1 MSVSGTWRRRVLIGA
16 VGGAALCAGAVC
28 ATASASSDDGTAL
41 LQQAE
46 TQACATS
53 FTEQCVSLLHQLEL
67 GTSQLTPEQ
76 RQRLRYLKAWQAV
89 LGGDYQKSDALIDG
103 ILDESQDANLRLKA
117 AILRVNS
124 LSEQSRFEEAFRQLS
139 QLVVSLQEGTGITP
153 GVRGQ
158 GFVVA
163 SALYADAGQY
173 ELASY
178 YAEEIF
184 KQGLARAGYTCVDD
198 HTRIAAL
205 YGGGKWQ
212 GIDPLITQGIEVCIN
227 ERNSLYANGIRYF
240 EAKLDLRRGHPE
252 QAITLLRENYPA
264 VQRDGYAPQLAQFD
278 ALLATAYS
286 ETGQLERARES
297 ALAAVAHGTLNHYAE
312 AISTAYR
319 ILYQVAKRQGDVAS
333 ALAYHEKYMAADKG
347 NLDEVSAKALA
358 FQTVQQQVVA
368 KKLQVDTLNK
378 QNQILQLQQSLDKNA
393 SAMSR
398 LYIILLLTVLAFIA
412 FWTYR
417 IKRSQLRFMKLARRD
432 GLTGIFNRQHFVSS
446 AELQLQYCRK
456 SSRQACLVLID
467 LDHFK
472 VVNDTHGHAVGDR
485 VLKRAV
491 AACQEHLRSTDIF
504 GRLGGEEFGIVLPEC
519 TLDQALVRAE
529 QIRVAIATAASGEDA
544 PGFPISASFGVAT
557 IVRSGYDLRQLLIDA
572 DDGLYR
578 AKREGRNRIRVCDET
593 QPRHRV
599 AGVATERAKSSLNPA
614 AATPASPISTRC
626 PSTDST
632 SPSVDQAV
640 RGSDQV
646 PGQ

>member
-16 VGGAALCAGAVC
+16 IGGVALLAGVVC
-28 ATASASSDDGTAL
+28 ATTPVSDADGAVL
-41 LQQAE
+41 LRQAE
-46 TQACATS
+46 AQACATS
-53 FTEQCVSLLHQLEL
+53 FTEQCVSLLHRLEQEASHL
-67 GTSQLTPEQ
+67 APEQ
-76 RQRLRYLKAWQAV
+76 RQRLRYLQAWQAV
-89 LGGDYQKSDALIDG
+89 LDGDYRKSDALIDG
-103 ILDESQDANLRLKA
+103 ILGESQDENLRLKA
-117 AILRVNS
+117 GILRVNS

-139 QLVVSLQEGTGITP
+139 QLVVSLQDGKGITP

-184 KQGLARAGYTCVDD
+184 KRDLASAGYTCVDD

-212 GIDPLITQGIEVCIN
+212 DIDPLIAQGIEVCIK

-240 EAKLDLRRGHPE
+240 AAKLDLRRGHPE
-252 QAITLLRENYPA
+252 QAIALLRKHYPS

-278 ALLATAYS
+278 ALLASAYS
-286 ETGQLERARES
+286 ETGQLELARES
-297 ALAAVAHGTLNHYAE
+297 ALAAVAHGTHNHYAE
-312 AISTAYR
+312 PISTAYR
-319 ILYQVAKRQGDVAS
+319 ILYQAAKQQGDVAS
-333 ALAYHEKYMAADKG
+333 ALTYHEKYMAADKG
-347 NLDEVSAKALA
+347 YLDEVSAKALA

-368 KKLQVDTLNK
+368 KKLQIDTLNK
-378 QNQILQLQQSLDKNA
+378 QNQILQLQQSLDKSA
-393 SAMSR
+393 SETNR

-417 IKRSQLRFMKLARRD
+417 IKRSQLSFMKLARRD

-446 AELQLQYCRK
+446 AELQLQYCKK
-456 SSRQACLVLID
+456 SARQACLVLID

-472 VVNDTHGHAVGDR
+472 LVNDTHGHAAGDR

-519 TLDQALVRAE
+519 TLDQALGRAE
-529 QIRVAIATAASGEDA
+529 QIRLAIATAASGEDA
-544 PGFPISASFGVAT
+544 PGIPISASFGVAS
-557 IVRSGYDLRQLLIDA
+557 IVRSGYELRQLLIDA

-578 AKREGRNRIRVCDET
+578 AKREGRNRVRVCDDT
-593 QPRHRV
+593 QPRRRV
-599 AGVATERAKSSLNPA
+599 AGVATDRA
-614 AATPASPISTRC
+614 
-626 PSTDST
+626 
-632 SPSVDQAV
+632 
-640 RGSDQV
+640 
-646 PGQ
+646 

>member
-1 MSVSGTWRRRVLIGA
+1 MRIAGTWSRRVLIGA
-16 VGGAALCAGAVC
+16 IGGIALLARMTPSAAFANAPDGA
-28 ATASASSDDGTAL
+28 AL

-46 TQACATS
+46 AQVCSTS
-53 FTEQCVSLLHQLEL
+53 LSDQCVSLLHRLDQES
-67 GTSQLTPEQ
+67 SQLDSEQ
-76 RQRLRYLKAWQAV
+76 LQRLHYLQAWQNV
-89 LGGDYQKSDALIDG
+89 LRGDYQTSDALITG
-103 ILDESQDANLRLKA
+103 ILSASRDASLRLKA

-124 LSEQSRFEEAFRQLS
+124 LSEQSRFDEAFRQLS
-139 QLVVSLQEGTGITP
+139 QLVVSLQEGP
-153 GVRGQ
+153 GASAPVREH

-163 SALYADAGQY
+163 SSLYADAGQY

-178 YAEEIF
+178 YADEIF
-184 KQGLARAGYTCVDD
+184 KRGLASPGYTCVDD
-198 HTRIAAL
+198 HARIAAL
-205 YGGGKWQ
+205 YGGRKWQ
-212 GIDPLITQGIEVCIN
+212 GIDPLIAQGIEVCVT

-240 EAKLDLRRGHPE
+240 AAKLDIDRGRPR
-252 QAITLLRENYPA
+252 QAIALLRENYSA

-278 ALLATAYS
+278 ALLATAYDQ
-286 ETGQLERARES
+286 TRQPQLARES
-297 ALAAVAHGTLNHYAE
+297 ALAAIAHGTHNRYAE
-312 AISTAYR
+312 SISTAYR
-319 ILYQVAKRQGDVAS
+319 ILYQVAKQQGDVAS
-333 ALAYHEKYMAADKG
+333 ALGYHEKYMTADKG
-347 NLDEVSAKALA
+347 YLDEVSAKALA
-358 FQTVQQQVVA
+358 FQTVQQQVLA

-393 SAMSR
+393 SEMSR

-412 FWTYR
+412 FWAYR

-446 AELQLQYCRK
+446 AEMQLQYCKK

-519 TLDQALVRAE
+519 TLEQALGRAE

-544 PGFPISASFGVAT
+544 PGVPISASFGVAT
-557 IVRSGYDLRQLLIDA
+557 IARSGYELRKLLIDA

-578 AKREGRNRIRVCDET
+578 AKREGRNRISVRDDM
-593 QPRHRV
+593 QPRQRV
-599 AGVATERAKSSLNPA
+599 DGTATERA
-614 AATPASPISTRC
+614 
-626 PSTDST
+626 
-632 SPSVDQAV
+632 
-640 RGSDQV
+640 
-646 PGQ
+646 

>member
-1 MSVSGTWRRRVLIGA
+1 MYVSGTWYRRVLIGA
-16 VGGAALCAGAVC
+16 IGGIALL
-28 ATASASSDDGTAL
+28 ASAICAAAPASSVDASAL
-41 LQQAE
+41 LRQAE
-46 TQACATS
+46 TQACITS
-53 FTEQCVSLLHQLEL
+53 FTEQCVSLLHRLERDI
-67 GTSQLTPEQ
+67 SQLAPEQ
-76 RQRLRYLKAWQAV
+76 RQRLRYLLAWQAV
-89 LGGDYQKSDALIDG
+89 LGGDYQKSDELIGG

-139 QLVVSLQEGTGITP
+139 QLVVSLQDGKSITP

-178 YAEEIF
+178 YAEEIY
-184 KQGLARAGYTCVDD
+184 KRGLARAGYTCVDD

-205 YGGGKWQ
+205 FGGGKWQ
-212 GIDPLITQGIEVCIN
+212 GIEPLITQGIEVCTK
-227 ERNSLYANGIRYF
+227 ESNSLYANGIRYF
-240 EAKLDLRRGHPE
+240 AAKLDLSRGHPE
-252 QAITLLRENYPA
+252 RAIALLRKNYSA

-278 ALLATAYS
+278 ALLASAYWES
-286 ETGQLERARES
+286 RQLPLARES
-297 ALAAVAHGTLNHYAE
+297 ALAAVAHGTHNHYAE

-319 ILYQVAKRQGDVAS
+319 ILYQVAKQQGDVAA
-333 ALAYHEKYMAADKG
+333 ALTHHEKYMAADKG
-347 NLDEVSAKALA
+347 YLDEVSAKALA
-358 FQTVQQQVVA
+358 FQTVQQQVMA

-393 SAMSR
+393 SEMSR
-398 LYIILLLTVLAFIA
+398 LYIVLLLTVLAFIA
-412 FWTYR
+412 FWAYR

-446 AELQLQYCRK
+446 AELQLQYCKK
-456 SSRQACLVLID
+456 SARQACLVLID

-519 TLDQALVRAE
+519 TLEQALNRAE

-544 PGFPISASFGVAT
+544 PGVPISASFGVAT
-557 IVRSGYDLRQLLIDA
+557 IARSGYELRKLLIDA

-578 AKREGRNRIRVCDET
+578 AKREGRNRISVCDDM
-593 QPRHRV
+593 QPRQRV
-599 AGVATERAKSSLNPA
+599 DGTATERA
-614 AATPASPISTRC
+614 
-626 PSTDST
+626 
-632 SPSVDQAV
+632 
-640 RGSDQV
+640 
-646 PGQ
+646 

>member
-1 MSVSGTWRRRVLIGA
+1 MSVSGTWCRRVLIGA
-16 VGGAALCAGAVC
+16 IGGVALLAGVVC
-28 ATASASSDDGTAL
+28 AAAPVSGADGTAL

-46 TQACATS
+46 TQACTTS
-53 FTEQCVSLLHQLEL
+53 FTEQCMSLLHRLEQGANQLA
-67 GTSQLTPEQ
+67 PEQ
-76 RQRLRYLKAWQAV
+76 RQRLRYLQAWQAV
-89 LGGDYQKSDALIDG
+89 LDGDYQKSDALIDG
-103 ILDESQDANLRLKA
+103 ILNESQDANLRLKA

-139 QLVVSLQEGTGITP
+139 QMVVSLQEGTDITP

-184 KQGLARAGYTCVDD
+184 KRGLAHAGYTCVDD

-205 YGGGKWQ
+205 FGGGKWQ
-212 GIDPLITQGIEVCIN
+212 GIEPLITQGIEVCIK

-240 EAKLDLRRGHPE
+240 AAKLDLSRGHPE
-252 QAITLLRENYPA
+252 QAISLLRKNYPA
-264 VQRDGYAPQLAQFD
+264 VQRDGYALQLAQFD

-286 ETGQLERARES
+286 KTGQLQLAREA
-297 ALAAVAHGTLNHYAE
+297 ALAAVAHGTHNRYAE
-312 AISTAYR
+312 PIGTAYR
-319 ILYQVAKRQGDVAS
+319 ILYLVAKEQGDIAS
-333 ALAYHEKYMAADKG
+333 ALTYHEKYMVADKG
-347 NLDEVSAKALA
+347 YLDEVGAKALA
-358 FQTVQQQVVA
+358 FQTVQQQVAA
-368 KKLQVDTLNK
+368 KKLQIDTLNK
-378 QNQILQLQQSLDKNA
+378 KNQILQLQQSLDKSA
-393 SAMSR
+393 SEMSR
-398 LYIILLLTVLAFIA
+398 LYILLLLVVLGFIA
-412 FWTYR
+412 FWAYR
-417 IKRSQLRFMKLARRD
+417 VKRSQLRFMKLARRD

-446 AELQLQYCRK
+446 AESQLQYCRK

-519 TLDQALVRAE
+519 TLDQALGRAE

-544 PGFPISASFGVAT
+544 PDVPISASFGVAT
-557 IVRSGYDLRQLLIDA
+557 ITRSGYELRQLLIDA

-578 AKREGRNRIRVCDET
+578 AKREGRNRISMSDDT
-593 QPRHRV
+593 QPRQRV
-599 AGVATERAKSSLNPA
+599 VG
-614 AATPASPISTRC
+614 AAT
-626 PSTDST
+626 
-632 SPSVDQAV
+632 V
-640 RGSDQV
+640 RA
-646 PGQ
+646 

>member
-1 MSVSGTWRRRVLIGA
+1 MSVSGTWRRRVLICAIG
-16 VGGAALCAGAVC
+16 GGALFAGVVC
-28 ATASASSDDGTAL
+28 ATTPASGADAATL
-41 LQQAE
+41 LQQAQ
-46 TQACATS
+46 TQACTS
-53 FTEQCVSLLHQLEL
+53 SLTEQCVSLLHRLEQGADQLA
-67 GTSQLTPEQ
+67 PEQ
-76 RQRLRYLKAWQAV
+76 RQYLRYLQAWQAV
-89 LGGDYQKSDALIDG
+89 LNSDYQKSDALIDS
-103 ILDESQDANLRLKA
+103 ILDKSQDANLRLQA

-139 QLVVSLQEGTGITP
+139 QLVISLQDGKGITP
-153 GVRGQ
+153 GIREH

-184 KQGLARAGYTCVDD
+184 KRGLASAGYTCVDD

-205 YGGGKWQ
+205 FGGGKWES
-212 GIDPLITQGIEVCIN
+212 IEPLITQGIEVCIT
-227 ERNSLYANGIRYF
+227 ERNSLYASGIRYF
-240 EAKLDLRRGHPE
+240 AAKLDISRGHPE
-252 QAITLLRENYPA
+252 RAIALLRKNYPT

-278 ALLATAYS
+278 ALLASAYS
-286 ETGQLERARES
+286 EAGQLELARES
-297 ALAAVAHGTLNHYAE
+297 ALAAVTHGIQNHYAE
-312 AISTAYR
+312 AISMAYR
-319 ILYQVAKRQGDVAS
+319 ILYQVAKQQGDVAS
-333 ALAYHEKYMAADKG
+333 ALTYHEKYMVADKG
-347 NLDEVSAKALA
+347 YLDEVSAKALA

-368 KKLQVDTLNK
+368 KKLQIDTLNK
-378 QNQILQLQQSLDKNA
+378 QNQILQLQQSLDKSA
-393 SAMSR
+393 SETNR

-446 AELQLQYCRK
+446 AEMQLQYCKK
-456 SSRQACLVLID
+456 SARQACLVLID

-485 VLKRAV
+485 VLRRAV

-519 TLDQALVRAE
+519 TLDQALNRAE

-544 PGFPISASFGVAT
+544 LGIPISASFGVAT
-557 IVRSGYDLRQLLIDA
+557 IARSGYELRQLLIDA

-578 AKREGRNRIRVCDET
+578 AKREGRNRVSVCDGT
-593 QPRHRV
+593 QPRQRIV
-599 AGVATERAKSSLNPA
+599 GVAVERA
-614 AATPASPISTRC
+614 
-626 PSTDST
+626 
-632 SPSVDQAV
+632 
-640 RGSDQV
+640 
-646 PGQ
+646 

>member
-1 MSVSGTWRRRVLIGA
+1 M
-16 VGGAALCAGAVC
+16 
-28 ATASASSDDGTAL
+28 
-41 LQQAE
+41 
-46 TQACATS
+46 
-53 FTEQCVSLLHQLEL
+53 
-67 GTSQLTPEQ
+67 
-76 RQRLRYLKAWQAV
+76 
-89 LGGDYQKSDALIDG
+89 
-103 ILDESQDANLRLKA
+103 
-117 AILRVNS
+117 
-124 LSEQSRFEEAFRQLS
+124 SEQSRFEEAFRQLS
-139 QLVVSLQEGTGITP
+139 QLIVLLQDGTGIT
-153 GVRGQ
+153 RAHRQ
-158 GFVVA
+158 HGFVVA

-184 KQGLARAGYTCVDD
+184 KRGLTTAGYTCVDD
-198 HTRIAAL
+198 HARIAAL
-205 YGGGKWQ
+205 YGGGKLQ
-212 GIDPLITQGIEVCIN
+212 GIEPLITQGIEVCIS

-240 EAKLDLRRGHPE
+240 AAKLDIARGHPE
-252 QAITLLRENYPA
+252 RAIALLRKNYSA
-264 VQRDGYAPQLAQFD
+264 VQRDDYAPQLAQFD

-286 ETGQLERARES
+286 QTKQPQLARQS
-297 ALAAVAHGTLNHYAE
+297 ALAAIAHGTHNRYAE
-312 AISTAYR
+312 SIGTAYR
-319 ILYQVAKRQGDVAS
+319 ILYQVAKQQGDVAS
-333 ALAYHEKYMAADKG
+333 ALGYHEKYMTADKG
-347 NLDEVSAKALA
+347 YLDEVSAKALA

-398 LYIILLLTVLAFIA
+398 LYIVLLLTVLAFIA
-412 FWTYR
+412 FWAYR

-446 AELQLQYCRK
+446 AEMQLQYCKK

-519 TLDQALVRAE
+519 TLEQALGRAE

-544 PGFPISASFGVAT
+544 PGVPISASFGVAT
-557 IVRSGYDLRQLLIDA
+557 IARSGYELRKLLIDA

-578 AKREGRNRIRVCDET
+578 AKREGRNRISVRDDM
-593 QPRHRV
+593 QPRQRV
-599 AGVATERAKSSLNPA
+599 DGTATERA
-614 AATPASPISTRC
+614 
-626 PSTDST
+626 
-632 SPSVDQAV
+632 
-640 RGSDQV
+640 
-646 PGQ
+646 

>member
-1 MSVSGTWRRRVLIGA
+1 MSISGTWRRVVLIGMISTTLL
-16 VGGAALCAGAVC
+16 VGVACAATLTGR
-28 ATASASSDDGTAL
+28 DEGKEL
-41 LQQAE
+41 LHQAE
-46 TQACATS
+46 TQACTS
-53 FTEQCVSLLHQLEL
+53 SLSVQCLSLLHRLEQYA
-67 GTSQLTPEQ
+67 SELTPEQ
-76 RQRLRYLKAWQAV
+76 RQRLDYLRAWQAV
-89 LGGDYQKSDALIDG
+89 LSGDYQKSDVLIDG
-103 ILDESQDANLRLKA
+103 ILGQSRNENLRLEA

-139 QLVVSLQEGTGITP
+139 QLIVLLQDGTGIT
-153 GVRGQ
+153 RAHRQ
-158 GFVVA
+158 HGFVVA

-184 KQGLARAGYTCVDD
+184 KRGLTTAGYTCVDD
-198 HTRIAAL
+198 HARIAAL
-205 YGGGKWQ
+205 YGGGKLR
-212 GIDPLITQGIEVCIN
+212 GIEPLITQGIEVCIS

-240 EAKLDLRRGHPE
+240 AAKLDIARGHPE
-252 QAITLLRENYPA
+252 RAIALLRKNYSV

-286 ETGQLERARES
+286 QTKQPQLARQS
-297 ALAAVAHGTLNHYAE
+297 ALAAIAHGTHNRYAE
-312 AISTAYR
+312 SIGTAYR
-319 ILYQVAKRQGDVAS
+319 ILYQVAKQQGDIAS
-333 ALAYHEKYMAADKG
+333 ALAYHEKYMTADKG
-347 NLDEVSAKALA
+347 YLDEVSAKALA

-398 LYIILLLTVLAFIA
+398 LYIVLLLTVLAFIA
-412 FWTYR
+412 FWAYR

-446 AELQLQYCRK
+446 AEMQFQYCKK

-519 TLDQALVRAE
+519 TLEQALGRAE

-544 PGFPISASFGVAT
+544 PGVPISASFGVAT
-557 IVRSGYDLRQLLIDA
+557 IARSGYELRKLLIDA

-578 AKREGRNRIRVCDET
+578 AKREGRNRISVRDDM
-593 QPRHRV
+593 QPRQRV
-599 AGVATERAKSSLNPA
+599 DGTATERA
-614 AATPASPISTRC
+614 
-626 PSTDST
+626 
-632 SPSVDQAV
+632 
-640 RGSDQV
+640 
-646 PGQ
+646 

>member
-1 MSVSGTWRRRVLIGA
+1 MFVPGTWLRMVLI
-16 VGGAALCAGAVC
+16 AAIGSVALLTSMVC
-28 ATASASSDDGTAL
+28 ATTAASSGDGAAL
-41 LQQAE
+41 LQQAK
-46 TQACATS
+46 TKACTTS
-53 FTEQCVSLLHQLEL
+53 FTEQCVSLLHRLEQVRNQLA
-67 GTSQLTPEQ
+67 PEQ
-76 RQRLRYLKAWQAV
+76 QQRLRYLQAWRSAFV
-89 LGGDYQKSDALIDG
+89 GDYRKSDALIDG
-103 ILDESQDANLRLKA
+103 ILNESRDANLLFEA
-117 AILRVNS
+117 AIFRVNS
-124 LSEQSRFEEAFRQLS
+124 LSDQSRFEEAFRHLS
-139 QLVVSLQEGTGITP
+139 QLVISLRQGTNISPGI
-153 GVRGQ
+153 REH

-178 YAEEIF
+178 YADEIF
-184 KQGLARAGYTCVDD
+184 NRGLARAGYTCVDD

-205 YGGGKWQ
+205 YGGGKVQ
-212 GIDPLITQGIEVCIN
+212 GIEPLIAQGIEVCIS

-240 EAKLDLRRGHPE
+240 AARLDISHGHPE
-252 QAITLLRENYPA
+252 RAIALLRKNYPT
-264 VQRDGYAPQLAQFD
+264 VQRDGYAPQVAQFN

-286 ETGQLERARES
+286 EAKQPQLARES
-297 ALAAVAHGTLNHYAE
+297 ALAAIAHGTHNRYAE
-312 AISTAYR
+312 SISTAYR
-319 ILYQVAKRQGDVAS
+319 ILYQVAKQQGDVAS
-333 ALAYHEKYMAADKG
+333 ALAYHEKYMTADKG
-347 NLDEVSAKALA
+347 YLDEVSAKALA

-393 SAMSR
+393 SEMSR

-412 FWTYR
+412 FWAYR

-446 AELQLQYCRK
+446 AEMQLQYCKK

-519 TLDQALVRAE
+519 TLEQALGRAE

-544 PGFPISASFGVAT
+544 PGVPISASFGVAT
-557 IVRSGYDLRQLLIDA
+557 IARSGYELRKLLIDA

-578 AKREGRNRIRVCDET
+578 AKREGRNRISVRDDM
-593 QPRHRV
+593 QPRQRV
-599 AGVATERAKSSLNPA
+599 DGTATERA
-614 AATPASPISTRC
+614 
-626 PSTDST
+626 
-632 SPSVDQAV
+632 
-640 RGSDQV
+640 
-646 PGQ
+646 

>member
-16 VGGAALCAGAVC
+16 IGGVALLAGVACATPPAAGA
-28 ATASASSDDGTAL
+28 DGAAL

-46 TQACATS
+46 TQACTTS
-53 FTEQCVSLLHQLEL
+53 LSEQCVSLLRRLEQ
-67 GTSQLTPEQ
+67 GASQLAPEQ
-76 RQRLRYLKAWQAV
+76 RQHLRYLQAWQAV
-89 LGGDYQKSDALIDG
+89 LGGDYRKSDTLIDG
-103 ILDESQDANLRLKA
+103 ILDESRDANLRLKA

-139 QLVVSLQEGTGITP
+139 QLVVSLREGQGIAP
-153 GVRGQ
+153 AVLEH

-212 GIDPLITQGIEVCIN
+212 GIEPLINEGIDTCLKEHN
-227 ERNSLYANGIRYF
+227 NLYANGVRYY
-240 EAKLDLRRGHPE
+240 AASLALRHGQPQ
-252 QAITLLRENYPA
+252 QAIALLREHLPE
-264 VQRDGYAPQLAQFD
+264 VQREDYPLLLVRFE
-278 ALLATAYS
+278 ALLAQAYWDAQQP
-286 ETGQLERARES
+286 ELARQS
-297 ALAAVAHGTLNHYAE
+297 ALAAVKHGGRTPTAE
-312 AISTAYR
+312 AMASAYR
-319 ILYQVAKRQGDVAS
+319 ILYLVEKQGGYWAA
-333 ALAYHEKYMAADKG
+333 ALDYHEQYMVADKG
-347 NLDEVSAKALA
+347 YLDEVSAKALA
-358 FQTVQQQVVA
+358 FQTVQQQVMA
-368 KKLQVDTLNK
+368 KKLQIDTLNK
-378 QNQILQLQQSLDKNA
+378 QNQILQLQQSLDKSA
-393 SAMSR
+393 SETNR

-412 FWTYR
+412 LWTYR

-446 AELQLQYCRK
+446 AELQLQYCKK
-456 SSRQACLVLID
+456 SARQACLVLID

-472 VVNDTHGHAVGDR
+472 LVNDTHGHAVGDR

-519 TLDQALVRAE
+519 TLDQALGRAE
-529 QIRVAIATAASGEDA
+529 QIRLAIATAASSEDA
-544 PGFPISASFGVAT
+544 LGVPISASFGVAST
-557 IVRSGYDLRQLLIDA
+557 VRSGYELRQLLIDA

-578 AKREGRNRIRVCDET
+578 AKREGRNRVRVCDDT
-593 QPRHRV
+593 QPRRRV
-599 AGVATERAKSSLNPA
+599 AGVATDRA
-614 AATPASPISTRC
+614 
-626 PSTDST
+626 
-632 SPSVDQAV
+632 
-640 RGSDQV
+640 
-646 PGQ
+646 

>member
-1 MSVSGTWRRRVLIGA
+1 MRIAGTWSRRVLIGA
-16 VGGAALCAGAVC
+16 IGGIALLARMTPSAAFANAPDGA
-28 ATASASSDDGTAL
+28 AL

-46 TQACATS
+46 AQVCSTS
-53 FTEQCVSLLHQLEL
+53 LSDQCVSLLHRLDQES
-67 GTSQLTPEQ
+67 SQLDSEQ
-76 RQRLRYLKAWQAV
+76 LQRLHYLQAWQNV
-89 LGGDYQKSDALIDG
+89 LRGDYQTSDALITG
-103 ILDESQDANLRLKA
+103 ILNASRDASLRLKA

-124 LSEQSRFEEAFRQLS
+124 LSEQSRFDEAFRQLS
-139 QLVVSLQEGTGITP
+139 QLVVSLQEGP
-153 GVRGQ
+153 GASAPVREH

-163 SALYADAGQY
+163 SSLYADAGQY

-178 YAEEIF
+178 YADEIF
-184 KQGLARAGYTCVDD
+184 KRGLASPGYTCVDD
-198 HTRIAAL
+198 HARIAAL
-205 YGGGKWQ
+205 YGGRKWQ
-212 GIDPLITQGIEVCIN
+212 GIDPLIAQGIEVCVT

-240 EAKLDLRRGHPE
+240 AAKLDIDRGRPR
-252 QAITLLRENYPA
+252 QAIALLRENYSA

-278 ALLATAYS
+278 ALLATAYDQ
-286 ETGQLERARES
+286 TRQPQLARES
-297 ALAAVAHGTLNHYAE
+297 ALAAIAHGTHNRYAE
-312 AISTAYR
+312 SIGTAYR
-319 ILYQVAKRQGDVAS
+319 ILYQVAKQQGDVAS
-333 ALAYHEKYMAADKG
+333 ALAYHEKYMTADKG
-347 NLDEVSAKALA
+347 YLDEVSAKALA

-393 SAMSR
+393 SEMSR

-412 FWTYR
+412 FWAYR

-446 AELQLQYCRK
+446 AEMQLQYCKK

-519 TLDQALVRAE
+519 TLEQALGRAE

-544 PGFPISASFGVAT
+544 PGVPISASFGVAT
-557 IVRSGYDLRQLLIDA
+557 IARSGYELRKLLIDA

-578 AKREGRNRIRVCDET
+578 AKREGRNRISVRDDM
-593 QPRHRV
+593 QPRQRV
-599 AGVATERAKSSLNPA
+599 DGTATERA
-614 AATPASPISTRC
+614 
-626 PSTDST
+626 
-632 SPSVDQAV
+632 
-640 RGSDQV
+640 
-646 PGQ
+646 